1 MPASVRP
8 QPSPASKERRKLM
21 LNASAQPK
29 RPANSSRN
37 NCSVSRLNYTSVRP
51 RKQPNNEPSKPMA
64 SVSVRPRRPTSAS
77 RTRRKSWTRNLVSA
91 RNRGGSHKAPPHC
104 QMTASPIDWTSWQGV
119 MLATLMFVVR
129 DGQVLLIEKK
139 RGLGAGKINGPGGK
153 IEPGETPMQ
162 AVIRET
168 QEELCITPHA
178 PRKLGELWFA
188 MSDHPDILCHV
199 FRSDQFSGIP
209 TETAEAT
216 PLWTPRDAIPYH
228 LMWADDR
235 HWLPLVLE
243 QRPFLGRFVFAAENL
258 LWSEILHGTAEWGG
272 TSQSPAQPTS

>member
-1 MPASVRP
+1 
-8 QPSPASKERRKLM
+8 
-21 LNASAQPK
+21 
-29 RPANSSRN
+29 
-37 NCSVSRLNYTSVRP
+37 
-51 RKQPNNEPSKPMA
+51 
-64 SVSVRPRRPTSAS
+64 
-77 RTRRKSWTRNLVSA
+77 
-91 RNRGGSHKAPPHC
+91 
-104 QMTASPIDWTSWQGV
+104 MTASPIDWSSWQGV

-153 IEPGETPMQ
+153 IEPGETPLQ

-199 FRSDQFSGIP
+199 FRAEQFSGTP

-216 PLWTPRDAIPYH
+216 PLWAAVDAIPYH
-228 LMWADDR
+228 RMWADDR
-235 HWLPLVLE
+235 QWLPLLLD
-243 QRPFLGRFVFAAENL
+243 QQAFLGRFIFADETM
-258 LWSEILHGTAEWGG
+258 LWSEIQHGITGWSAAMPPQGRMPATYSATPTAGACVG
-272 TSQSPAQPTS
+272 AALR